1 MWSGRIH
8 KNRYYRRSWRPSLK
22 EMLRSALQNS
32 PVSATGE
39 SNMKK
44 FLLVFKDM
52 YDGQWIPW
60 FQFEIEALS
69 WEDANKAAHAMLNRE
84 DHENTSVDVK
94 EIK

>member
-1 MWSGRIH
+1 
-8 KNRYYRRSWRPSLK
+8 
-22 EMLRSALQNS
+22 
-32 PVSATGE
+32 
-39 SNMKK
+39 MKK